1 MSGKG
6 STRVGL
12 FVGSLAA
19 IAVALALGTSSA
31 QAWTPPATV
40 LDQTVTNPPT
50 PGNPSYDGTD
60 FDQAVLENGSSFIA
74 WRVQRTA
81 TNEIHARTQNREGTT
96 LGPDTTILNVPS
108 TITIEEWQVAA
119 TGDGA
124 IFFWIEEAEIA
135 GVKIYALRYRTMST
149 SGVLGAVQQL
159 DFVSVPTTEGR
170 ISITGLSASYGG
182 GIANVAWSLVDRR
195 GPATSNCDT
204 PVFFDPT
211 TGPCTLTEKVR
222 FARFGADGSLTTGP
236 GDLLSRSFTA
246 ENTNCPIET
255 GAATANLLTSPDG
268 TATALIRDYCRPQ
281 GGEGTPVL
289 LFGRVPA
296 GGGVAPAKLLD
307 LYLPEYIIQFIFAL
321 PFDLV
326 LASVSSEGTLTFNL
340 NGAVFRVSKKGV
352 LTGPI
357 LEAEEVGED
366 WVESM
371 GPLISLPGDRSIALI
386 EAKKID
392 GENLTRA
399 IFSRMIEA
407 DGSLG
412 KPKQLY
418 SKTWSS
424 STPGYPRQTFLDVA
438 AAVGLGKD
446 TGTVVINQL
455 ELDRQS
461 NTSASQTDTV
471 FALTLNGKGART
483 GSPTVL
489 ESLSTTYS
497 PATDSFLQFDFG
509 SVEVAPDGTA
519 SVVME
524 RALRNYVAATGVG
537 SASYRLLSSK
547 LVRNPNT
554 CGVTPSLCKANVK
567 VKGLKVSGRGANTKL
582 TITLKNSGNK
592 DASKVKA
599 KLSATGGAK
608 GPKTVSFP
616 KVLEGKTAKKTVKV
630 RGSGSIKVKVGK
642 SSKTIRF

>member
-6 STRVGL
+6 SARIGL
-12 FVGSLAA
+12 FVGSFAA
-19 IAVALALGTSSA
+19 IASALALGTSAA

-60 FDQAVLENGSSFIA
+60 YDQAVLQNGSSFIT

-81 TNEIHARTQNREGTT
+81 TNEIHARTQNREGTV

-108 TITIEEWQVAA
+108 TITIDDWQIAA
-119 TGDGA
+119 IGDGA

-135 GVKIYALRYRTMST
+135 GVQTYALRYRTMSS

-159 DFVSVPTTEGR
+159 DFVSVPTTEGQ
-170 ISITGLSASYGG
+170 ISIGGLSASDGG
-182 GIANVAWSLVDRR
+182 NIANIAWTLVDRR
-195 GPATSNCDT
+195 GPVSSNCDA
-204 PVFFDPT
+204 PFLFDPT

-222 FARFGADGSLTTGP
+222 FARFGADGSLSTGP

-246 ENTNCPIET
+246 ENTSCPNNT
-255 GAATANLLTSPDG
+255 GAAQTNLLTSSNG

-296 GGGVAPAKLLD
+296 GGQVTPAKLLD
-307 LYLPEYIIQFIFAL
+307 PYSPEYIQFFVPF

-340 NGAVFRVSKKGV
+340 NGAVFRVSKKGQ

-357 LEAEEVGED
+357 LEAEEVGEA

-371 GPLISLPGDRSIALI
+371 GPLIALPGDRSIALI
-386 EAKKID
+386 EAKKIS
-392 GENLTRA
+392 GGNLTRA
-399 IFSRMIEA
+399 VFSRMIEA

-424 STPGYPRQTFLDVA
+424 STPGYPKGTYLDISA
-438 AAVGLGKD
+438 AAGLGKD
-446 TGTVVINQL
+446 TGTVVID
-455 ELDRQS
+455 EIETDRQS

-471 FALTLNGKGART
+471 FALKLNAQGARS

-489 ESLSTTYS
+489 DSVSTTYS
-497 PATDSFLQFDFG
+497 PATDNFLQFAIG

-519 SVVME
+519 SVVVE
-524 RALRNYVAATGVG
+524 RGLRKYVSATGVG
-537 SASYRLLSSK
+537 SASFRLLSTK

-554 CGVTPSLCKANVK
+554 CGVKPSLCKANVK
-567 VKGLKVSGRGANTKL
+567 VKGLKVSGRGANSKL
-582 TITLKNSGNK
+582 TITLKNSGSK

-599 KLSATGGAK
+599 KLTVTSGSARV
-608 GPKTVSFP
+608 PKTVTFS
-616 KVLEGKTAKKTVKV
+616 KVLEGKTARKSVGV
-630 RGSGSIKVKVGK
+630 SGSGSIKVKVGK